1 MKEPYV
7 LEISAPYVTVERYVE
22 ITKKNKNTVLKHIRE
37 GKIPVMPKSGNK
49 EMTLINLALL
59 TKNEAINMD
68 QSTTII
74 AIAAPYV
81 TTERYAEISGIK
93 PGTIERKISA
103 KKFPVLP
110 KEGSR
115 ELNLIN
121 LALLTKHALEAKF

>member
-7 LEISAPYVTVERYVE
+7 LYIPAPYVTVDRYVGM
-22 ITKKNKNTVLKHIRE
+22 TNKNKHTVLKHIRE
-37 GKIPVMPKSGNK
+37 GQIPVMPKSGNK
-49 EMTLINLALL
+49 EITLINFALL
-59 TKNEAINMD
+59 TKNEATSMN
-68 QSTTII
+68 QSTIII

-110 KEGSR
+110 KDGSR

-121 LALLTKHALEAKF
+121 LALLTKKALEAKF

>member
-1 MKEPYV
+1 
-7 LEISAPYVTVERYVE
+7 
-22 ITKKNKNTVLKHIRE
+22 
-37 GKIPVMPKSGNK
+37 
-49 EMTLINLALL
+49 
-59 TKNEAINMD
+59 MD
-68 QSTTII
+68 QSTIII